1 MMVWC
6 YMGDI
11 YIVEASL
18 LETYTNILADM
29 CILINLFKQIQNI
42 INDKNKII
50 IKSRKMINYSL
61 IGISE
66 SVHEINMNKG

>member
-1 MMVWC
+1 
-6 YMGDI
+6 MGDV

-18 LETYTNILADM
+18 LETYADILGDM
-29 CILINLFKQIQNI
+29 CILINLFKSIQHA
-42 INDKNKII
+42 INNKNKII

>member
-1 MMVWC
+1 
-6 YMGDI
+6 MGDV
-11 YIVEASL
+11 YIVEALL
-18 LETYTNILADM
+18 LETYADILGDM
-29 CILINLFKQIQNI
+29 CILINLFKSIQHT

-61 IGISE
+61 NRISE

>member
-1 MMVWC
+1 MADV
-6 YMGDI
+6 

-18 LETYTNILADM
+18 LETYADILGDM
-29 CILINLFKQIQNI
+29 CILINLFKQIQYTFK
-42 INDKNKII
+42 DKNKII

-66 SVHEINMNKG
+66 SIHEVNVNEGWQTV

>member
-1 MMVWC
+1 
-6 YMGDI
+6 MGDV

-18 LETYTNILADM
+18 LETYADILGDM
-29 CILINLFKQIQNI
+29 CILINLFEQIQHT
-42 INDKNKII
+42 INNKNKII

-61 IGISE
+61 NGISE